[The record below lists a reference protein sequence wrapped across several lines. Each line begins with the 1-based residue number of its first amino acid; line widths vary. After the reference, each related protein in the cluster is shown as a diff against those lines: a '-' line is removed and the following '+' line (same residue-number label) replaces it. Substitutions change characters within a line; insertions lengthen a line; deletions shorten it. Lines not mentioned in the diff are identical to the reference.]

1 MNMHGTPIT
10 VQSAKKWYP
19 LLDVLR
25 GPAAL
30 LVFVGHWRN
39 LFFKDFQE
47 VASPGLLMKMFYVFT
62 GAGHQAVML
71 FFVLSGCVIAHVI
84 YGLHERGKWSWP
96 SYLSARVT
104 RLWIVLIPALVLT
117 AVWDRVGMW
126 LAQGKQSIYEG
137 TGFGN
142 ILNQP
147 VAALSDAGVFFGNVF
162 FLQRILVPTF
172 GSNGPV
178 WSISYEFVYY
188 LVYPLL
194 LGGLLLFRG
203 RVFSG
208 LASVALAT
216 GLLVF
221 AGPSISAG
229 FVIWLF
235 GVGAY
240 FLFKKAPWPA
250 RWAILG
256 FLGGV
261 MLLLGCIVGSRMGI
275 DLGVVDWEVLIG
287 IACALAIYAGLSAEP
302 TERLTRIMRPF
313 HGLSAVS
320 YSVYLLHTPLLVFIA
335 SLLFTSNADRWEPD
349 LAHLALSVPIALGVF
364 GYCVL
369 VWFFTEHRTN
379 DLRRWLGGLRGWIV

>member
-1 MNMHGTPIT
+1 MQTGKT
-10 VQSAKKWYP
+10 WYP

-30 LVFVGHWRN
+30 LVFAEHWRN
-39 LFFKDFQE
+39 LFFIDFPE
-47 VASPGLLMKMFYVFT
+47 LANPGLVMKVFYLFT

-96 SYLSARVT
+96 GYLSARLT

-117 AVWDRVGMW
+117 GFWDRIGMW
-126 LAQGKQSIYEG
+126 LAAGKQSIYEG
-137 TGFGN
+137 AGFGN

-147 VAALSDAGVFFGNVF
+147 VAAVSGSEVFLGNVF
-162 FLQRILVPTF
+162 FLQRILDPTF

-188 LVYPLL
+188 LAYPLL
-194 LGGLLLFRG
+194 LGGLVLFRG
-203 RVFSG
+203 RLLAG
-208 LASVALAT
+208 LASVALAS

-221 AGPSISAG
+221 AGKSISAG

-235 GVGAY
+235 GVAAY
-240 FLFKKAPWPA
+240 FAFKKVPWPT
-250 RWAILG
+250 RWAIPG

-261 MLLLGCIVGSRMGI
+261 LLLVACIVGSRMGI
-275 DLGVVDWEVLIG
+275 DLGPLDWEVLIG
-287 IACALAIYAGLSAEP
+287 ISCALAVYAGLSAEP
-302 TERLTRIMRPF
+302 TERLTRILRPF

-320 YSVYLLHTPLLVFIA
+320 YSVYLLHTPLLMFIA
-335 SLLFTSNADRWEPD
+335 SLLFTSNVDRWEPD
-349 LAHLALSVPIALGVF
+349 LAHLAMAVPIALVVC
-364 GYCVL
+364 GYCLL

-379 DLRRWLGGLRGWIV
+379 ALRKWLQNWKVA

>member
-1 MNMHGTPIT
+1 MQT
-10 VQSAKKWYP
+10 KKTWYP

-30 LVFVGHWRN
+30 LVFVEHWRN
-39 LFFKDFQE
+39 LFFKDFPE
-47 VASPGLLMKMFYVFT
+47 VVNPGVVMKVFYLLT

-84 YGLHERGKWSWP
+84 YGLHGRGKWTWP
-96 SYLSARVT
+96 GYLSARLT

-117 AVWDRVGMW
+117 GFWDRIGMW
-126 LAQGKQSIYEG
+126 LAAGKQSIYEG
-137 TGFGN
+137 AGFGN

-147 VAALSDAGVFFGNVF
+147 VAAVSGSEVFLGNVF

-188 LVYPLL
+188 LAYPLL
-194 LGGLLLFRG
+194 LGGLVLFRG
-203 RVFSG
+203 RLLAG
-208 LASVALAT
+208 LASVALAA

-221 AGPSISAG
+221 AGKSISAG

-235 GVGAY
+235 GVAAY
-240 FLFKKAPWPA
+240 FAFKKVPWPT
-250 RWAILG
+250 RWAIPG

-261 MLLLGCIVGSRMGI
+261 LLLVACIVGSRMGI
-275 DLGVVDWEVLIG
+275 DLGPLDWEVLIG
-287 IACALAIYAGLSAEP
+287 ISCALTVYAGLSAEP
-302 TERLTRIMRPF
+302 TERLTRILRPF

-335 SLLFTSNADRWEPD
+335 SLLFTSNADRWDPD
-349 LAHLALSVPIALGVF
+349 LAHLTMAVPIALVVF
-364 GYCVL
+364 GYCLL

-379 DLRRWLGGLRGWIV
+379 ALRKWLQNWKVA

>member
-1 MNMHGTPIT
+1 MELTLDRSMSQGNK
-10 VQSAKKWYP
+10 VYYP

-30 LVFVGHWRN
+30 LVFLEHWRN
-39 LFFKDFQE
+39 LFFKDFPE
-47 VASPGLLMKMFYVFT
+47 IANPGILMKVFYLFT

-84 YGLHERGKWSWP
+84 YGLHERGKWSWRG
-96 SYLSARVT
+96 YFSARLS
-104 RLWIVLIPALVLT
+104 RLWIVLIPALLLT
-117 AVWDRVGMW
+117 VVWDWIGMW
-126 LAQGKQSIYEG
+126 LAAGKQSIYEG
-137 TGFGN
+137 AGFGN

-147 VAALSDAGVFFGNVF
+147 VATLSSPEVFFGNVF

-188 LVYPLL
+188 LAYPLL
-194 LGGLLLFRG
+194 LAGLLVFRG
-203 RVFSG
+203 RIFSG
-208 LASVALAT
+208 LASVALAA

-221 AGPSISAG
+221 VGMSISAG
-229 FVIWLF
+229 FVIWIF

-250 RWAILG
+250 RWAIPG

-302 TERLTRIMRPF
+302 TERLTQILQPF

-335 SLLFTSNADRWEPD
+335 SLLFTSNADRWDPD
-349 LAHLALSVPIALGVF
+349 LAHLALSVPIALVVF

-379 DLRRWLGGLRGWIV
+379 DLRRWLGGLRG

>member
-1 MNMHGTPIT
+1 MKPGKT
-10 VQSAKKWYP
+10 YFP
-19 LLDVLR
+19 LLNVLR

-30 LVFVGHWRN
+30 LVFAEHWRN
-39 LFFKDFQE
+39 LLFRDFPE
-47 VASPGLLMKMFYVFT
+47 VANPAPFMKVFYLFT
-62 GAGHQAVML
+62 GAGHEAVML

-84 YGLHERGKWSWP
+84 YGLHEQGKWAWP
-96 SYLSARVT
+96 GYLSARLT
-104 RLWIVLIPALVLT
+104 RLWIVLIPALLLT
-117 AVWDRVGMW
+117 AFWDRTGIW
-126 LAQGKQSIYEG
+126 LAAGKQSIYG
-137 TGFGN
+137 GAGFGN

-147 VAALSDAGVFFGNVF
+147 VAALSSPEVFFGNVF

-194 LGGLLLFRG
+194 LGCAFVLRG
-203 RVFSG
+203 RI
-208 LASVALAT
+208 LAGAASAALAV

-221 AGPSISAG
+221 AGPSISAA
-229 FVIWLF
+229 FVIWMF

-250 RWAILG
+250 RWAIPG

-261 MLLLGCIVGSRMGI
+261 MLLLGCIVGSRIGI
-275 DLGVVDWEVLIG
+275 DLGMVDWEVLIG

-302 TERLTRIMRPF
+302 TERLTRILRPF

-335 SLLFTSNADRWEPD
+335 SLLFTSNADRWDPD
-349 LAHLALSVPIALGVF
+349 LAHLALSVPIALAVL

-379 DLRRWLGGLRGWIV
+379 DLRRWLRGLRTART

>member
-1 MNMHGTPIT
+1 M
-10 VQSAKKWYP
+10 QSGKTWYP

-30 LVFVGHWRN
+30 LVFLEHWRN
-39 LFFKDFQE
+39 LFFKDFPE
-47 VASPGLLMKMFYVFT
+47 VANPGILMKVFYLFT

-84 YGLHERGKWSWP
+84 YGLHERSKWSWRG
-96 SYLSARVT
+96 YLSARLS
-104 RLWIVLIPALVLT
+104 RLWIVLIPALLLT
-117 AVWDRVGMW
+117 TVWDRIGIW
-126 LAQGKQSIYEG
+126 LAVGKQSIYDG
-137 TGFGN
+137 AGFGN

-147 VAALSDAGVFFGNVF
+147 VAALSSPEVFFGNVL

-194 LGGLLLFRG
+194 LAGLLFFRG

-208 LASVALAT
+208 LVSAALAA
-216 GLLVF
+216 GLLIF
-221 AGPSISAG
+221 AGRSISAG

-250 RWAILG
+250 RWAIPG

-261 MLLLGCIVGSRMGI
+261 LLLLGCIVGSRMGI

-287 IACALAIYAGLSAEP
+287 LACALAIYAGLSAEP

-335 SLLFTSNADRWEPD
+335 SLLFTSNAERWDPD
-349 LAHLALSVPIALGVF
+349 PANLALAVPIALGVF

-369 VWFFTEHRTN
+369 VWFLTEHRTN
-379 DLRRWLGGLRGWIV
+379 DLRRWLGGLGSTKA

>member
-1 MNMHGTPIT
+1 MEKG
-10 VQSAKKWYP
+10 KKWYP

-30 LVFVGHWRN
+30 LVFAEHWRN
-39 LFFKDFQE
+39 LFFIDFPQL
-47 VASPGLLMKMFYVFT
+47 ANPGLVMKVFYLFT

-96 SYLSARVT
+96 DYLSARLT

-117 AVWDRVGMW
+117 GFWDRIGMW
-126 LAQGKQSIYEG
+126 LAPGKQSIYEG
-137 TGFGN
+137 AGFGN

-147 VAALSDAGVFFGNVF
+147 VAAVSGSEVFLGNVF

-188 LVYPLL
+188 LAYPLL
-194 LGGLLLFRG
+194 LGGLVLFRG
-203 RVFSG
+203 RLLAG
-208 LASVALAT
+208 LASVALAA

-221 AGPSISAG
+221 AGKSISAG

-235 GVGAY
+235 GVAAY
-240 FLFKKAPWPA
+240 FAFKKVPWPT
-250 RWAILG
+250 RWAIPG

-261 MLLLGCIVGSRMGI
+261 LLLVACIVGSRMGI
-275 DLGVVDWEVLIG
+275 DLGPLDWEVLIG
-287 IACALAIYAGLSAEP
+287 ISCALAVYAGLSAEP
-302 TERLTRIMRPF
+302 TERLTRILRPF

-335 SLLFTSNADRWEPD
+335 SLLFTSNADRWDPD
-349 LAHLALSVPIALGVF
+349 LANLTMAVPIALVVF
-364 GYCVL
+364 GYCLL

-379 DLRRWLGGLRGWIV
+379 ALRKWLQNWKVA